1 MYILSMIIL
10 IFFAIIGLCAFITA
24 VIDSMH
30 SGAGE
35 LLIILR
41 ELSEDN
47 AEARIRKAVGICRSC
62 KGTRVICVCEKSDPA
77 YKICE
82 MMQRDHPFI
91 TICGKDELKDV
102 L

>member
-35 LLIILR
+35 LLLILR
-41 ELSEDN
+41 DLRTDT
-47 AEARIRKAVGICRSC
+47 AEARVRKAAGICRNYR
-62 KGTRVICVCEKSDPA
+62 GARMICVCEKDSPEES
-77 YKICE
+77 ICE

-91 TICGKDELKDV
+91 TICGKDELKD
-102 L
+102 LL

>member
-47 AEARIRKAVGICRSC
+47 AEARVRKAAGICRNCRGS
-62 KGTRVICVCEKSDPA
+62 RIICVCEKDSPEES
-77 YKICE
+77 ICE
-82 MMQRDHPFI
+82 MLKRDHPFI
-91 TICGKDELKDV
+91 TICGKDDLKDV